1 MAIWSHASGGIVDA
15 MESAIALRA
24 PTDLRDKIFHLET
37 RIESVE
43 DAPRRETEGSSD
55 SKPTSAIESALED
68 DAHRKRAAEMQMWWD
83 EAMGRNFDLPDGYA
97 KVAVLLIK
105 WDDELD
111 ELKTRAEVCVS
122 LLHSRMNQPLS
133 GYRCIARLVAPI
145 PPNDPLSIH
154 YMLVLIILYFW
165 PCRT

>member
-43 DAPRRETEGSSD
+43 DAPRRDTEGSSD
-55 SKPTSAIESALED
+55 SRPTSATESALED

-111 ELKTRAEVCVS
+111 ELKTRAEVCAS
-122 LLHSRMNQPLS
+122 LLHSCVDQLLLS
-133 GYRCIARLVAPI
+133 HCCIARLIAPMSMI
-145 PPNDPLSIH
+145 VPLSDHSRPVPIAYPSGH
-154 YMLVLIILYFW
+154 
-165 PCRT
+165 T